1 MVSLSLLLLNL
12 LMMLRLRVIG
22 KAENDVVVEQGE
34 ILMGLAPV
42 RIMGSNGLQRLAN
55 MVVDMGCRRS
65 GGGGGGGASVK

>member
-12 LMMLRLRVIG
+12 LMMLMLRVIG
-22 KAENDVVVEQGE
+22 KAENDVVVKQGE

-55 MVVDMGCRRS
+55 MVVDMRWGR
-65 GGGGGGGASVK
+65 GGGASVK